1 MPEFRRGRFDETCQ
15 YCVPL
20 AFEIFKKSS
29 NFEDAIRRA
38 ILFGGDSDTI
48 AAIVGTL
55 AESDYGV
62 PRWTTDVVLTFIST
76 DMRDV
81 IIKFERKFK

>member
-1 MPEFRRGRFDETCQ
+1 MPDLFNLRLSVLRA
-15 YCVPL
+15 L

-38 ILFGGDSDTI
+38 ILFGGDSDII

-55 AESDYGV
+55 AESYYGV

>member
-1 MPEFRRGRFDETCQ
+1 MPEFRHGRFDETCQ

-29 NFEDAIRRA
+29 NFEDAIRQA

-48 AAIVGTL
+48 VAIVGTL
-55 AESDYGV
+55 AESYYGV
-62 PRWTTDVVLTFIST
+62 PRWTTNVVLTFIPT

>member
-1 MPEFRRGRFDETCQ
+1 M
-15 YCVPL
+15 PL

-55 AESDYGV
+55 AESYYGV
-62 PRWTTDVVLTFIST
+62 PRWTTDVVLTFIHT

>member
-1 MPEFRRGRFDETCQ
+1 M
-15 YCVPL
+15 PL

-55 AESDYGV
+55 AEPYYGV

>member
-48 AAIVGTL
+48 VAIVGTL
-55 AESDYGV
+55 AESYYGV
-62 PRWTTDVVLTFIST
+62 PRWTTDVV
-76 DMRDV
+76 
-81 IIKFERKFK
+81 